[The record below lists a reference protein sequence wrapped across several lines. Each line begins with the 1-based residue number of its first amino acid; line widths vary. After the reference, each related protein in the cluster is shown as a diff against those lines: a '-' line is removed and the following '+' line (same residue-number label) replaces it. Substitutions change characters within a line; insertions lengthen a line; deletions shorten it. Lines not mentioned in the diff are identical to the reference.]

1 MTILSSLANRLFV
14 AMALLA
20 VLSIAAVTYYATAAV
35 TAQAEAE
42 LRRNLDEAGTLVEE
56 YRTLLLDHFSREA
69 RLVAD
74 LPVLKAAV
82 SENHPPTVQPIAA
95 DYRKLLGA
103 DVFLVTNAKGEE
115 LARIAEPEQSGILQI
130 VSVPIFIGQDAPQVL
145 GTLSVGFALDSRV
158 AARFKA
164 LTNSEVV
171 FGVQGAIRAGTLP
184 ASSWP
189 SVLPLLS
196 HEGVRRSV
204 RIGDGDYIAVS
215 RALPPY
221 EASTGGVVAAAAP
234 APTAIILRSRTKSL
248 QFLSGVH
255 KTVLVMALAAI
266 LAATLASYAIS
277 RTVTRPLGTVTHAMR
292 DMAST
297 GDLTR
302 RIRLAS
308 GSRWEDEDA
317 RLLASS
323 FNSMTES
330 IARFQREAAQRERLS
345 SLGRLSTVVAH
356 EVRNP
361 LMIIKTTLR
370 SLRGSTTADQVRAAV
385 DDINE
390 EVDRLNRIVSEVLD
404 FARPIKF
411 DRGPVDVNAL
421 CADAAAAAVAGG
433 AGGADVRLD
442 LSPEVPA
449 IISDTERLRLALVN
463 ILTNARHAV
472 EAAGINGHPDAIRI
486 TTTRAGTVV
495 RIRISD
501 RGAGI
506 TTDDLPR
513 IFDPFFTTRRT
524 GTGLGLAITRNIIE
538 GLGGAIAI
546 ASREGRGT
554 DVTIDLPADQS
565 SNRSVDPMPRS
576 TDSINRST
584 ARMKT
589 PTDSINRSSD
599 RPIGR

>member
-35 TAQAEAE
+35 TSQAEAE
-42 LRRNLDEAGTLVEE
+42 LRRGLAEAATVVAE

-74 LPVLKAAV
+74 LPKLKAAV
-82 SENHPPTVQPIAA
+82 SENDPPTLQPIAA
-95 DYRKLLGA
+95 DYQRQLGA
-103 DVFLVTNAKGEE
+103 DVFVVTNPRQQE
-115 LARIAEPEQSGILQI
+115 LARIAEPEPSGILQ
-130 VSVPIFIGQDAPQVL
+130 VVTVPIYIVQDTPQVL
-145 GTLSVGFALDSRV
+145 GTLSVGFSLDSRA
-158 AARFKA
+158 AARFKE

-171 FGVQGAIRAGTLP
+171 FAAGGAIRAATLP
-184 ASSWP
+184 GATWPALLQLASHDGITP
-189 SVLPLLS
+189 
-196 HEGVRRSV
+196 SV
-204 RIGDGDYIAVS
+204 RIGGEDYIAVA
-215 RALPPY
+215 RVLPPY
-221 EASTGGVVAAAAP
+221 EASTAGVAAAAGP
-234 APTAIILRSRTKSL
+234 TPTAIILRSRTQSL
-248 QFLSGVH
+248 RFLSGVH
-255 KTVLVMALAAI
+255 KTVLLMAIAAI

-277 RTVTRPLGTVTHAMR
+277 RTVTRPLGTVTNAMR

-297 GDLTR
+297 GDLTH
-302 RIRLAS
+302 RIHLPS

-323 FNSMTES
+323 FNKMTDS

-370 SLRGSTTADQVRAAV
+370 SLRGSATPEQVRTAV

-404 FARPIKF
+404 FAKPIKF

-421 CADAAAAAVAGG
+421 CADAAAAASAGT
-433 AGGADVRLD
+433 GGSDVRLD
-442 LSPEVPA
+442 LSPDVSG
-449 IISDTERLRLALVN
+449 IVSDAERLRLALVN
-463 ILTNARHAV
+463 VVTNARHAV
-472 EAAGINGHPDAIRI
+472 EAGERHGQPDAIRI
-486 TTTRAGTVV
+486 ITTTSDGTV
-495 RIRISD
+495 RIRVSD

-506 TTDDLPR
+506 AAEDLPR

-538 GLGGAIAI
+538 GLGGSIAV
-546 ASREGRGT
+546 ASKEGGGT
-554 DVTIDLPADQS
+554 DVTIELPADQ
-565 SNRSVDPMPRS
+565 PARS
-576 TDSINRST
+576 TD
-584 ARMKT
+584 
-589 PTDSINRSSD
+589 
-599 RPIGR
+599 RPVRR

>member
-1 MTILSSLANRLFV
+1 MTIRSSLANRLFV

-20 VLSIAAVTYYATAAV
+20 VLSIAAVNYYATAAV

-42 LRRNLDEAGTLVEE
+42 LRRSLTDGGTLVAE

-95 DYRKLLGA
+95 DYQKLLGA

-115 LARIAEPEQSGILQI
+115 LARIAEGEQSGILQI
-130 VSVPIFIGQDAPQVL
+130 VSVPIYIGEDVPQVL

-158 AARFKA
+158 AARFKDM
-164 LTNSEVV
+164 TNSEVV
-171 FGVQGAIRAGTLP
+171 FGADGAVRAGTLP
-184 ASSWP
+184 AGTWP

-196 HEGVRRSV
+196 HEGITPSV
-204 RIGDGDYIAVS
+204 RIGNADYIAIA

-221 EASTGGVVAAAAP
+221 EASTAGVAAVPAP
-234 APTAIILRSRTKSL
+234 APTAIILRSRTESL

-255 KTVLVMALAAI
+255 KTVLLMAIAAV

-302 RIRLAS
+302 RIRLPA
-308 GSRWEDEDA
+308 GARWEDEDA

-323 FNSMTES
+323 FNSMTDS

-370 SLRGSTTADQVRAAV
+370 SLRAGATPEQVRAAV
-385 DDINE
+385 HDIDE
-390 EVDRLNRIVSEVLD
+390 EVERLNRIVTEVLD
-404 FARPIKF
+404 FAKPIKF
-411 DRGPVDVNAL
+411 DMGPVDVNAL
-421 CADAAAAAVAGG
+421 CSDAAAAASADSGG
-433 AGGADVRLD
+433 AVVRLE
-442 LSPEVPA
+442 LSPELPPL
-449 IISDTERLRLALVN
+449 ISDGERLRLALVN
-463 ILTNARHAV
+463 IFTNARHAV
-472 EAAGINGHPDAIRI
+472 QAAGTGGEADAIRV
-486 TTTRAGTVV
+486 TTARAGTFV
-495 RIRISD
+495 RVRISD
-501 RGAGI
+501 RGVGI
-506 TTDDLPR
+506 AADDLPR

-538 GLGGAIAI
+538 GLGGSLAIN
-546 ASREGRGT
+546 SKEGRGT
-554 DVTIDLPADQS
+554 DVTIDLPADPMG
-565 SNRSVDPMPRS
+565 RS
-576 TDSINRST
+576 
-584 ARMKT
+584 A
-589 PTDSINRSSD
+589 D
-599 RPIGR
+599 RPVGH

>member
-35 TAQAEAE
+35 TSQAEAE

-95 DYRKLLGA
+95 GYRKLLGA

-130 VSVPIFIGQDAPQVL
+130 VSVPIFIGIGEDAPQVL

-171 FGVQGAIRAGTLP
+171 FGVEGAIRAGTLP

-221 EASTGGVVAAAAP
+221 EASTAGVVAAAAP
-234 APTAIILRSRTKSL
+234 APTAIILRSRTKTL

-317 RLLASS
+317 KLLASS

-370 SLRGSTTADQVRAAV
+370 SLRGTTTADQVRAAV

-421 CADAAAAAVAGG
+421 CADAVAAAAGG
-433 AGGADVRLD
+433 AAAADVRLD
-442 LSPEVPA
+442 LAPDIPA
-449 IISDTERLRLALVN
+449 INSDAERLRLALVN

-472 EAAGINGHPDAIRI
+472 EAAGVNGRPDAIRV
-486 TTTRAGTVV
+486 TTAAAGAVV
-495 RIRISD
+495 RIRIND

-538 GLGGAIAI
+538 GLGGSIAI

-565 SNRSVDPMPRS
+565 
-576 TDSINRST
+576 INRST
-584 ARMKT
+584 ARMKK